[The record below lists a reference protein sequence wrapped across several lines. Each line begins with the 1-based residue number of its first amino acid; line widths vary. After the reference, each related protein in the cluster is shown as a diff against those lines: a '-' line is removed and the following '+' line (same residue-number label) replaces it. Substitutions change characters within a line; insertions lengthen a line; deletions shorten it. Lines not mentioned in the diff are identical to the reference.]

1 MIRKKHFPETTTF
14 KSLHKI
20 LSDSNVVIKQSTQDT
35 LTTKRNS
42 ERHTVD
48 NVKIKRMD
56 AYLGKRSS

>member
-1 MIRKKHFPETTTF
+1 MIRKKIFSETTTF

-35 LTTKRNS
+35 LAIKRNS